1 MAGRLR
7 CGCFATLSVVIGLL
21 PLDDVHMTTCNGRGG
36 DDRVLTCWHTVAS
49 ASTTTCCGL
58 CLPVSEQQ
66 DDNEVVLAGVSETEL
81 VVEEG
86 PTP

>member
-1 MAGRLR
+1 MAGPLR
-7 CGCFATLSVVIGLL
+7 CGCLATLSVVIGLL
-21 PLDDVHMTTCNGRGG
+21 PLDNVDLITRDGRRV

-58 CLPVSEQQ
+58 CYPASEQQ
-66 DDNEVVLAGVSETEL
+66 VDNQVSETKL

-86 PTP
+86 PTL